1 MQGQWQDRKKEH
13 DHLGGGG
20 WAVVTPPVVLLQLAQ
35 HRGNSSELTK
45 LGGMRY
51 WCGRLERDIDSTS
64 PPRPLTMTYCLRKV
78 ALHPQIQQLG
88 MLIAR
93 YLFPVVCHPVGEK
106 KTEQVLSAVSDIS
119 HRQESPLHL
128 ELGSTMVFNSNA

>member
-1 MQGQWQDRKKEH
+1 MQGQWQGRKKEH

-20 WAVVTPPVVLLQLAQ
+20 WAVVTSVVPRQLAQ

-45 LGGMRY
+45 LGGCY

-78 ALHPQIQQLG
+78 ALHPQISAAGHANCPLSVPCG
-88 MLIAR
+88 LS
-93 YLFPVVCHPVGEK
+93 PCGEK
-106 KTEQVLSAVSDIS
+106 
-119 HRQESPLHL
+119 
-128 ELGSTMVFNSNA
+128 N

>member
-1 MQGQWQDRKKEH
+1 
-13 DHLGGGG
+13 
-20 WAVVTPPVVLLQLAQ
+20 
-35 HRGNSSELTK
+35 
-45 LGGMRY
+45 
-51 WCGRLERDIDSTS
+51 
-64 PPRPLTMTYCLRKV
+64 MTYCLRKV

-93 YLFPVVCHPVGEK
+93 YLFLVVCHPVGEK

-119 HRQESPLHL
+119 QRQESPLHL

>member
-1 MQGQWQDRKKEH
+1 MAGQKE
-13 DHLGGGG
+13 DTRSPWWGRLGGSDCPRGAA
-20 WAVVTPPVVLLQLAQ
+20 AVSPAQ
-35 HRGNSSELTK
+35 RTQQRTNK

-51 WCGRLERDIDSTS
+51 RGGRLERDVDSTS
-64 PPRPLTMTYCLRKV
+64 PPRPLTMTYCLCKV
-78 ALHPQIQQLG
+78 ALHPQIQPLG